1 MTPIPGKSFKV
12 IFPFTTSTPLKRS
25 LEMSR
30 LPSKS
35 AKSTN
40 GENCDAAD
48 IAQEVSVIHP
58 TITRI
63 PSAWAKV
70 TIFHASRIPVHYI
83 SLMLI
88 PVNAPFKAGT
98 SFKRCKDSSANIGNG
113 LCCVIQAI
121 SSNCSFGIGCSIIT
135 IPFSFSQ

>member
-30 LPSKS
+30 LPSRS
-35 AKSTN
+35 AKSTA
-40 GENCDAAD
+40 GENCEAAD
-48 IAQEVSVIHP
+48 IAHEVSVMQP

-63 PSAWAKV
+63 PKACASV
-70 TIFHASRIPVHYI
+70 TIFHASRIPVHFI

-88 PVNAPFKAGT
+88 PVNAPFKAAHAEGT
-98 SFKRCKDSSANIGNG
+98 TG
-113 LCCVIQAI
+113 
-121 SSNCSFGIGCSIIT
+121 
-135 IPFSFSQ
+135 